1 MEVAMST
8 TQVSSDTATEA
19 TGAAPVP
26 LRLEVVTLPVSD
38 VDRAKAFYLSL
49 GWRLDADIS
58 AGDDFRVVQVT
69 PPQSQASVHF
79 GKGLTTAKPGSL
91 DRLYLAVTD
100 IDAARADLIS
110 RGASVSEVYHYERG
124 PGHSGEFDSRVNGP
138 DREHPYSTYASFDD
152 PDGNGWLLQEI
163 TSRLPGREWE
173 D

>member
-1 MEVAMST
+1 MS
-8 TQVSSDTATEA
+8 TQVSSATATQT

-38 VDRAKAFYLSL
+38 VDRAKRFYLSL

-58 AGDDFRVVQVT
+58 AGDDFRVVQLT
-69 PPQSQASVHF
+69 PPQSQASIHF
-79 GKGLTTAKPGSL
+79 GTGLTTAAPGSL
-91 DRLYLAVTD
+91 DRLYLAVSD

-110 RGASVSEVYHYERG
+110 RGAQVSEVYHYERG
-124 PGHSGEFDSRVNGP
+124 PGHSGELDSRVTGP
-138 DREHPYSTYASFDD
+138 DNDHPYSTYASFND

-163 TSRLPGREWE
+163 TARLPGREWE